1 MRSLSGASL
10 AAVAMLTLGSFT
22 AGCGQVN
29 VIKARKAFKTA
40 NQSYQAQDYKKAA
53 ESYEEAI
60 AADPENKDIQSAY
73 FFLGNSYDQQ
83 YKPSKKGEAD
93 NDALMQKAVENYTRA
108 AERLSASPKP
118 EDKKLGKLSLDY
130 LVAAYGAD
138 KLNDP
143 AKAEPVVQKMIQ
155 LDPGE
160 PTNYFALAK
169 IYEDAGAYEEA
180 EKMLVAA
187 KAAKP
192 NDPDVYM
199 QLAGFYNRQG
209 EFAKTMDA
217 LNARAAQEPNNPE
230 AHYTIATYYWE
241 KAYRDFT
248 TPEADKVKFVQQGLQ
263 AVDKAIQL
271 NPNYFE
277 ALTYKNL
284 LLRVQANLEKNPA
297 RQQAL
302 LKEANEWRDKAQEI
316 RNKAKAAGAGE

>member
-29 VIKARKAFKTA
+29 VIKARKAFKAA

-60 AADPENKDIQSAY
+60 VADPDNKDIQSAY

-180 EKMLVAA
+180 EKMLQNA
-187 KAAKP
+187 KQAKP
-192 NDPDVYM
+192 SDPAVYM
-199 QLAGFYNRQG
+199 TLAGYYNRQG
-209 EFAKTMDA
+209 RFDKTIEA
-217 LNARAAQEPNNPE
+217 LEERAAKEPNNPE
-230 AHYTIATYYWE
+230 AFYTIATYYWDE
-241 KAYRDFT
+241 AYRDFKLKDNEKRDFVAKGMT
-248 TPEADKVKFVQQGLQ
+248 AIDHSLQLKPDYIEAIV
-263 AVDKAIQL
+263 
-271 NPNYFE
+271 
-277 ALTYKNL
+277 YKGL
-284 LLRVQANLEKNPA
+284 LLRLQANLEKDPA
-297 RQQAL
+297 KQQQL
-302 LKEANEWRDKAQEI
+302 LKDATALSEKANAMR
-316 RNKAKAAGAGE
+316 KAKTAGTAP